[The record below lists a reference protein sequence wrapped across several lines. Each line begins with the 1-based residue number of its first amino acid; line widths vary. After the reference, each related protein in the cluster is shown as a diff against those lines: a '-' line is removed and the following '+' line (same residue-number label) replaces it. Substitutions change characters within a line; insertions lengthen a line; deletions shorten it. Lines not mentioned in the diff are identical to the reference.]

1 MVLSHDMIEAYAICF
16 LDSFSRRCHLEE
28 TDPNKRKYA
37 RATPIEQFATQYLG
51 LELIYTKLSNVGNVL
66 GITAYADTAYQF
78 AEGGSLKT
86 VPLLKNQ
93 VLLDTRLAPNKLRDT
108 NRCRRRFTIAHE
120 CAHQIL
126 FRMESCENKDICCRM
141 YTMGQPFSMR
151 DLKTREDWNEWQ
163 ANALA
168 SALLMP
174 NSEIV
179 RVLGSYPKPLVC
191 FGGMFRAMDRYTL
204 DTLCRSLVVS
214 HQAMVIRL
222 RELGYLIDR
231 LAHEFYDPLEV
242 MA

>member
-16 LDSFSRRCHLEE
+16 LDSFSRRCHLTEIA
-28 TDPNKRKYA
+28 PNKRKYA
-37 RATPIEQFATQYLG
+37 RATPIEQLATEYLG
-51 LELIYTKLSNVGNVL
+51 LEPIYTKLSEVGNVL

-78 AEGGSLKT
+78 VEDGSLKT

-120 CAHQIL
+120 CAHHIL
-126 FRMESCENKDICCRM
+126 FRMESCENRAICCRM
-141 YTMGQPFSMR
+141 YAMGQPFSMR

-168 SALLMP
+168 AALLMP
-174 NSEIV
+174 NSEIICA
-179 RVLGSYPKPLVC
+179 LGDHPKPLVS
-191 FGGMFRAMDRYTL
+191 FGGIFTATDRYAL
-204 DTLCRSLVVS
+204 DTLCRQLKVS
-214 HQAMVIRL
+214 RREMIIRL
-222 RELGYLIDR
+222 RQLGYLIDR
-231 LAHEFYDPLEV
+231 PVSQFNDPLKM

>member
-28 TDPNKRKYA
+28 LSLDKRKYA
-37 RATPIEQFATQYLG
+37 RATPIEQFATQHLG
-51 LELIYTKLSNVGNVL
+51 LEHIYTKLSDVGSVL
-66 GITAYADTAYQF
+66 GITAYGDTAYQYTE
-78 AEGGSLKT
+78 EGNVKT

-120 CAHQIL
+120 CAHHIL
-126 FRMESCENKDICCRM
+126 FRMESCENRAICCWM
-141 YTMGQPFSMR
+141 YAMGQPFSMR

-174 NSEIV
+174 NSEII
-179 RVLGSYPKPLVC
+179 RVLGDNPRPLVSY
-191 FGGMFRAMDRYTL
+191 GGMFTAMDRYAL
-204 DTLCRSLVVS
+204 DTLCRQLKVS
-214 HQAMVIRL
+214 RREMIIRL
-222 RELGYLIDR
+222 RQLGYLIDR
-231 LAHEFYDPLEV
+231 PVSQFNDSLKM